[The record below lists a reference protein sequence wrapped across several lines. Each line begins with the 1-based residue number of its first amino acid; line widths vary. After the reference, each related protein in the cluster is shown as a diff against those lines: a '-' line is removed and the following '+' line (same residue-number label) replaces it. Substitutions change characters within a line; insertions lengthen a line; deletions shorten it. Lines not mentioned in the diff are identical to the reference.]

1 MFQLNQQNQP
11 DPSAADI
18 LFNQLAQVQKEL
30 DALDDPLTEANSRQQ
45 KERQQI
51 HQQIKSQLVEANSGL
66 VHWVV
71 NEYYYQ
77 SQGNSMTRE
86 DLVQEGFIGLI
97 KAVDKFDL
105 SYDTAFSTYAQFW
118 IRQAISRGLEEKAA
132 GIRLP
137 ADWIRKQR
145 QLNSTDSTADDFRS
159 KEPKADLTAQQRK
172 QLQQAPELLYE
183 CHLSRA
189 DRDKETS
196 ALETAPSLC
205 AGPEEQVVQA
215 EDQQRARVL
224 LNRAVKKCLTS
235 REAEVIQLRF
245 GLADQVECSAAQT
258 GQQLGLSRQR
268 VRQLESAALT
278 KLRRLSR
285 PEFNSQLT
293 SASSPQMA

>member
-1 MFQLNQQNQP
+1 M
-11 DPSAADI
+11 A
-18 LFNQLAQVQKEL
+18 
-30 DALDDPLTEANSRQQ
+30 
-45 KERQQI
+45 
-51 HQQIKSQLVEANSGL
+51 
-66 VHWVV
+66 
-71 NEYYYQ
+71 
-77 SQGNSMTRE
+77 
-86 DLVQEGFIGLI
+86 LI

-145 QLNSTDSTADDFRS
+145 QLDSTDSTADDFRS

-205 AGPEEQVVQA
+205 TGPEEQGVQA
-215 EDQQRARVL
+215 EDQQRARAL